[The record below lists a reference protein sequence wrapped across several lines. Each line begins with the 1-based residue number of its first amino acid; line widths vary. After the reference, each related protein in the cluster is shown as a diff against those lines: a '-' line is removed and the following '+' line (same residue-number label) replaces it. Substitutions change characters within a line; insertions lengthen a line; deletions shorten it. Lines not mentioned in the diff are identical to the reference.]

1 MTQKAWTEKKF
12 KKIICVLYWTFA
24 VRSWNIRTDSVSNV
38 AWGLFYNNK
47 KKEYRMKSAKKT
59 NIYMQILEN
68 NSSKLFMVIIRML
81 L

>member
-1 MTQKAWTEKKF
+1 MTQKTWTEKKL

-47 KKEYRMKSAKKT
+47 KKNTAWNQQRKQTFTCRY
-59 NIYMQILEN
+59 
-68 NSSKLFMVIIRML
+68 
-81 L
+81 